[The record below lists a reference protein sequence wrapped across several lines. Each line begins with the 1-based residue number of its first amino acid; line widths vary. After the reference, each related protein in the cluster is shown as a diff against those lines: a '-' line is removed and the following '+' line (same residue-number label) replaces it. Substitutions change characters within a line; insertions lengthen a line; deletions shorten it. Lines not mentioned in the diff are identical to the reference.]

1 MRRFI
6 IFAVMCMLTVAVY
19 AFVPDN
25 HSPSES
31 ADPITIITPDPE
43 SLFIEEYGDEQVIGL
58 SEEEIREIANALD
71 LAENAQLLEPGAAD
85 DADALARIE
94 SNDDTDTLPQV
105 ETVEDADA
113 LAETEAV
120 EETDT
125 VAETDTV
132 DDADALAEI
141 EAVERQLAAEADS
154 SEEQE
159 VARSTPSSSE
169 QEQTAANTDA
179 GMRTLSG
186 RIDSSIYSTAL
197 NAGLSPNQ
205 TARLTR
211 LLKPH
216 LDFSR
221 ELRKGDEL
229 TVLLDPET
237 SEDSEDASRLYRIE
251 FNGVRKHLLITR
263 SDENPEYYEVRD
275 DSGKLLE
282 SGSPVAKAPVGSTP
296 EKEKIVSGQSAGK
309 KPVST
314 AANAAGKAG
323 GKGRLEATIDYSL
336 FTAAREAGLTTSQTV
351 KLRSILD
358 PYIDYNKELRKGD
371 RLVINLDKSG
381 SAIDSIEYKGKK
393 KQLLAVRE
401 ENGDFAVTD
410 RTSGTIKVAR
420 KKTDKSPVAKT
431 EKRSSKRTTPKISG
445 WKPRDKAMARVYARL
460 LQSGKVS
467 KPALQKAFKYYENNR
482 YSRELSDRHMAIAD
496 YTQAALARRLHIID
510 LKSGNVKSYQVAHG
524 RRSGP
529 VGGRVHSVSNA
540 VGSNKTSQGF
550 FKVGFK
556 EGRTR
561 TKGYPYL
568 PIEGLESANRKVGL
582 PTRLGG
588 RDVIVHTASYV
599 ESGGRSNG
607 CFAIR
612 PQDRR
617 MVFGKLKGALLL
629 SYAG

>member
-6 IFAVMCMLTVAVY
+6 VFALMCMLTVAVY

-25 HSPSES
+25 HTPSKS
-31 ADPITIITPDPE
+31 AGPITIITPDPE
-43 SLFIEEYGDEQVIGL
+43 SLFIEEYRAEQVIGL
-58 SEEEIREIANALD
+58 SEQEIREITNALD
-71 LAENAQLLEPGAAD
+71 LGENVELVEPEAAD
-85 DADALARIE
+85 DADSVARIE
-94 SNDDTDTLPQV
+94 PIDDTDALTEV

-113 LAETEAV
+113 LVETKSV
-120 EETDT
+120 EDS
-125 VAETDTV
+125 AADTV
-132 DDADALAEI
+132 DDTDALAEI
-141 EAVERQLAAEADS
+141 EAVEQQLAAEADS
-154 SEEQE
+154 SQQQE
-159 VARSTPSSSE
+159 VTSSTPSSSE
-169 QEQTAANTDA
+169 QQRMPADTDA
-179 GMRTLSG
+179 GMQTVTG
-186 RIDSSIYSTAL
+186 RVDSSIYSTAL

-205 TARLTR
+205 VARLTR

-229 TVLLDPET
+229 TVQLDPET
-237 SEDSEDASRLYRIE
+237 SEDREDASRLYRIE

-263 SDENPEYYEVRD
+263 SDEDPEYYEVRD
-275 DSGKLLE
+275 DSGKLLK
-282 SGSPVAKAPVGSTP
+282 SGSPVAKAQVKSKP
-296 EKEKIVSGQSAGK
+296 EKEPVRSKQDADK
-309 KPVST
+309 KPVRT
-314 AANAAGKAG
+314 AAKTAGKTKAKE
-323 GKGRLEATIDYSL
+323 KGRLEATVDYSL

-351 KLRSILD
+351 ELRSILD

-381 SAIDSIEYKGKK
+381 SSIDSIEYDGKK
-393 KQLLAVRE
+393 KKLLAVRE

-410 RTSGTIKVAR
+410 RTSGTVKVAR

-431 EKRSSKRTTPKISG
+431 EKRSSKRTAPMISG
-445 WKPRDKAMARVYARL
+445 WKPRDKALARVYARL

-482 YSRELSDRHMAIAD
+482 YSRKLSDRHMAIAD
-496 YTQAALARRLHIID
+496 YTQTALARRLHIID
-510 LKSGNVKSYQVAHG
+510 LKAGNVKSYQVAHG

-529 VGGRVHSVSNA
+529 VGGRVHTVSNV

-550 FKVGFK
+550 FKVGFN

-617 MVFGKLKGALLL
+617 QVFGKLKGALLL